1 MPKERTAAVL
11 VSVLLLCVA
20 VAVPGV
26 WGRELE
32 RVTIL
37 YSNNVNRQLEATG

>member
-11 VSVLLLCVA
+11 VAVFVLCVA
-20 VAVPGV
+20 VPVPGI
-26 WGRELE
+26 WGSELE

-37 YSNNVNRQLEATG
+37 YSNNVNGQLEATG